1 MDQLEKPTNISD
13 SKYDMNVTKELIQ
26 IIRQQV
32 NFRKIIFND
41 QNLVDL
47 GLCEKDR
54 PGTTTHNN
62 HLHVEFN

>member
-1 MDQLEKPTNISD
+1 
-13 SKYDMNVTKELIQ
+13 MNVTKELIQ
-26 IIRQQV
+26 IIRQQA

-54 PGTTTHNN
+54 PGIQHIITIFMLNLTNFLFIKLTIN
-62 HLHVEFN
+62 